1 MNYRHA
7 FHAGNF
13 ADVFKHAVV
22 TRVLVHL
29 KEKVSAFR
37 VIDTHAGAG
46 LYDLAGPEARR
57 TLEWKSGIG
66 RLRSVTLAEPIR
78 SLLSPYLDI
87 VAALNTDGDLRRYPG
102 SPTLALRLLRPQDRL
117 LASELEPKTAAILR
131 RSIGADKRASVVE
144 IDGWTALNAYIP
156 PIERRG
162 LVIVDPAYE
171 DRDEFARLAEEL
183 SERRHCRAEVYEI
196 HAAIIIDMRR
206 LDQPALGLA
215 KSFGIAVGIGNSD
228 QLAAVVVGPAM
239 IEAHERAGITG
250 VGAANQ
256 RAAMQAG
263 IDEHSHFAVA
273 AMRHEKR
280 AAGNRAADVIARLG
294 HLGFMS
300 DVQPGAIEDEFAL
313 KLQDLR
319 RSHRRTVNAE
329 SRVFGVLDD
338 KITQIHQA
346 SPGIEQ
352 LTIAPLTCVNKCKAS
367 VY

>member
-171 DRDEFARLAEEL
+171 DSDEFARLAESFEGAYGKWPSGIYVL
-183 SERRHCRAEVYEI
+183 WYPIKTRTAPQALARRLHKIGIAKVLRAELLVE
-196 HAAIIIDMRR
+196 ATNDAGR
-206 LDQPALGLA
+206 LIGAGLIVVNPPWKLHQELKMLLPAL
-215 KSFGIAVGIGNSD
+215 
-228 QLAAVVVGPAM
+228 
-239 IEAHERAGITG
+239 
-250 VGAANQ
+250 
-256 RAAMQAG
+256 
-263 IDEHSHFAVA
+263 
-273 AMRHEKR
+273 
-280 AAGNRAADVIARLG
+280 ADVLG
-294 HLGFMS
+294 
-300 DVQPGAIEDEFAL
+300 QGAGAGFAL
-313 KLQDLR
+313 DWVAGEK
-319 RSHRRTVNAE
+319 
-329 SRVFGVLDD
+329 
-338 KITQIHQA
+338 
-346 SPGIEQ
+346 
-352 LTIAPLTCVNKCKAS
+352 
-367 VY
+367 